1 MYSVSQKTTEQYGN
15 VIEVSREDAS
25 QFETPFQAINKALT
39 LRRLWV
45 NGGKIR
51 FLIDGQIMTA
61 KQAESWAIHEY
72 KSLPK
77 CEGCAKILNGN
88 IYSHSL
94 SRGHVFCSQACA
106 DKDYLFQMEKIND
119 EEECDFR

>member
-39 LRRLWV
+39 LSRLWV

-51 FLIDGQIMTA
+51 FLIDGQVMTA
-61 KQAESWAIHEY
+61 KQAETWAIHEY

-77 CEGCAKILNGN
+77 CEGCVKFLNGN
-88 IYSHSL
+88 IYSHNL
-94 SRGHVFCSQACA
+94 SHGHVFCSQACA

-119 EEECDFR
+119 EEECDFC

>member
-15 VIEVSREDAS
+15 VIEIAREEVS
-25 QFETPFQAINKALT
+25 QFETPFQAFNKSLT

-45 NGGKIR
+45 NAGKIR
-51 FLIDGQIMTA
+51 LLVIGQIMTA
-61 KQAESWAIHEY
+61 KQAESWAINEY

-88 IYSHSL
+88 LYSHSL
-94 SRGHVFCSQACA
+94 SSGHTFCSQACA
-106 DKDYLFQMEKIND
+106 DKDFLFKMEKLND
-119 EEECDFR
+119 EEEIEYL